1 MLVTGVSPV
10 SSSGLLRYVG
20 PAAISVAVAF
30 IGVIRVVG
38 IKDDRVATKSVFVD
52 SQSNLRRQLVQ
63 EGRMSGVVSRPVTFS
78 LSASGT
84 SQVADLEIGT
94 YAEVVRGNG
103 ASNVVGGPR
112 SF

>member
-1 MLVTGVSPV
+1 
-10 SSSGLLRYVG
+10 
-20 PAAISVAVAF
+20 
-30 IGVIRVVG
+30 
-38 IKDDRVATKSVFVD
+38 
-52 SQSNLRRQLVQ
+52 
-63 EGRMSGVVSRPVTFS
+63 MSGVVSRPVTFS
-78 LSASGT
+78 LLTNGT